1 MGPGSAL
8 ARSLVRDDGV
18 YFFRHMLNFA
28 RSAVMKGLR
37 GHARRRRRVLLR
49 RRFLGAMNQSKMADG
64 AKHAVVGFFGNSAK
78 QRGAGLVLFNQ
89 RQHAVAG
96 GAYVIHD

>member
-1 MGPGSAL
+1 M
-8 ARSLVRDDGV
+8 VREPEV
-18 YFFRHMLNFA
+18 NER
-28 RSAVMKGLR
+28 LR
-37 GHARRRRRVLLR
+37 GHARRGCEVLLR
-49 RRFLGAMNQSKMADG
+49 RRFRGAVNQSKVPDG

-89 RQHAVAG
+89 RQRAVAG